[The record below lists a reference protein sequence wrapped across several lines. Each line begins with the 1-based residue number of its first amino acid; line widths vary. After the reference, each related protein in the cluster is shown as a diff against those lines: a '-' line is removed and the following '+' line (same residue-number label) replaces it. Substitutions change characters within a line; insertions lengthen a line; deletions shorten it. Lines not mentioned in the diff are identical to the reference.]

1 MLSFYQV
8 FFAFF
13 PQFLKI
19 CRLQEGSEEL
29 HFAFKLN
36 IALAS
41 VEVAAYQILILFFG
55 YGFDAMGKVGDK
67 FYLGHFYLGSYD
79 TAYAVEVQNKQ
90 PNGSYLRASHPQ
102 GMIIDETCS
111 VRL

>member
-1 MLSFYQV
+1 TS
-8 FFAFF
+8 
-13 PQFLKI
+13 
-19 CRLQEGSEEL
+19 
-29 HFAFKLN
+29 
-36 IALAS
+36 AS
-41 VEVAAYQILILFFG
+41 VEVAAYQVLILFFG
-55 YGFDAMGKVGDK
+55 YGFDAMGEVWDK

-90 PNGSYLRASHPQ
+90 PNGLRASHPQ